1 VALAVKAHLADGGVD
16 AVEFEPSEKL
26 DGGRSERAR
35 IGPTKDIELVGNLPL
50 RNFRIRLFDETDRAL
65 SSDDLFE
72 EADQALN
79 YRILLHEPLKPGHR
93 YTLVVDAQ
101 SGAEILDSQGNAHPD
116 QRLEFQVAG
125 EREKPQR
132 HKPAART
139 RRKE

>member
-1 VALAVKAHLADGGVD
+1 
-16 AVEFEPSEKL
+16 
-26 DGGRSERAR
+26 
-35 IGPTKDIELVGNLPL
+35 
-50 RNFRIRLFDETDRAL
+50 L

-72 EADQALN
+72 EADPALN

-132 HKPAART
+132 HKPAAKK
-139 RRKE
+139 RRKQ